1 MLFVRAHGAREG
13 RDPIP
18 LPELRGDDHRA
29 MRALPGPERALPV
42 PEVQLRGTVGGAVG
56 QVAVLFRLMPQGVE
70 TDLNEVAKAVR
81 TTLPGG
87 VTIRGMQVKDIAF
100 GLKSLLVS
108 VVMDDAG
115 GVLESTERAFA
126 KVPHV
131 ESVEVME
138 EGLL

>member
-1 MLFVRAHGAREG
+1 M
-13 RDPIP
+13 
-18 LPELRGDDHRA
+18 
-29 MRALPGPERALPV
+29 
-42 PEVQLRGTVGGAVG
+42 G

-70 TDLNEVAKAVR
+70 TDLNEVAKGVRAV
-81 TTLPGG
+81 LPEG

-100 GLKSLLVS
+100 GLKSLLVA
-108 VVMDDAG
+108 VVMNDSG
-115 GVLESTERAFA
+115 GVLEMTERGFA

>member
-1 MLFVRAHGAREG
+1 M
-13 RDPIP
+13 
-18 LPELRGDDHRA
+18 
-29 MRALPGPERALPV
+29 
-42 PEVQLRGTVGGAVG
+42 G

-70 TDLNEVAKAVR
+70 TDMNEVAQQVR
-81 TTLPGG
+81 GSMPEGAS
-87 VTIRGMQVKDIAF
+87 IRGMQVKDIAF

-108 VVMDDAG
+108 VVMADTG
-115 GVLESTERAFA
+115 GILESTEHALA

>member
-1 MLFVRAHGAREG
+1 M
-13 RDPIP
+13 
-18 LPELRGDDHRA
+18 
-29 MRALPGPERALPV
+29 
-42 PEVQLRGTVGGAVG
+42 G

-70 TDLNEVAKAVR
+70 TDMNEVAKGVR
-81 TTLPGG
+81 SSTPAG
-87 VTIRGMQVKDIAF
+87 VTVRGMQVKDIAF
-100 GLKSLLVS
+100 GLRSLLVS
-108 VVMDDAG
+108 VVMDDTG

>member
-1 MLFVRAHGAREG
+1 
-13 RDPIP
+13 
-18 LPELRGDDHRA
+18 
-29 MRALPGPERALPV
+29 
-42 PEVQLRGTVGGAVG
+42 VG

-70 TDLNEVAKAVR
+70 TDLNEVAKTVR
-81 TTLPGG
+81 TSLPMG
-87 VTIRGMQVKDIAF
+87 VTIRGMQFKDIAF